1 MEKKKLKQVI
11 VVRSDLDL
19 LQNIGKLCSQVA
31 HASLSTALKC
41 QNSFAEKLEEWL
53 SQGGKKIVLKC
64 KNKTELINLQQNA
77 SKRGLITSLI
87 KDRGL
92 TVVKPGTL
100 TCLGIGPD
108 YSKQIDKVTGHLKT
122 L

>member
-1 MEKKKLKQVI
+1 MERKELKQVLI
-11 VVRSDLDL
+11 VRTDLDL
-19 LQNIGKLCSQVA
+19 LQNVGKLCSQVA
-31 HASLSTALKC
+31 HASLSAALKC
-41 QNSFAEKLEEWL
+41 QDSFSEKLDEWL

-64 KNKTELINLQQNA
+64 KNRTELLTLKQNA
-77 SKRGLITSLI
+77 SKKGLITSLV

-108 YSKQIDKVTGHLKT
+108 YSKQIDKVTGHLTT